1 MPAAETHS
9 LVLGSV
15 AEVAAAVAVAERGTG
30 QALVA
35 ELLHHLVIPAF
46 VVDAGHRVTVWNKA
60 CERLTGMP
68 ASEVVGT
75 RDHWRAFYAAPR
87 PCLADLLID
96 SLTHEIGML
105 YAAHDNSLAAHG
117 AHAENWCVMPLL
129 GERRY
134 LEIDAGPVHD
144 ADGQLLAVVETVRD
158 TTEHK
163 RASDLLQ
170 LHASVFDNTQEAIA
184 ITDASGSIV
193 SVNEAFCRITGY
205 TQEET
210 LGRNPRMLKSGLQ
223 DGAFYQNLWQ
233 SLAEHGQ
240 WRGEIWNRRK
250 NGELFPGILTISAVR
265 RASGRVQHYVA
276 LLSDISDLRDTQNR
290 LQSLVNHDPLTGLPN
305 RPLVQDRLA
314 QAAAFAERAG
324 MHVALL
330 LLDIDKFKEINELVG
345 HSGGDELLCAVAAR
359 LRDCVRETD
368 TVSRQGGDEF
378 LIVLTGIADAD
389 AAMPFAEKLL
399 ERFLAPF
406 QIGGEEVVCSV
417 SIGVAVFPED
427 GRDFETLLRKAD
439 RALRGAKAD
448 GHNTCRFFDARMN
461 VEAGEGHRLRQ
472 GLRRALDRNE
482 FILHYQPQID
492 LDSGRVIGAE
502 ALIRWQHPEL
512 GLVPPARFIPVI
524 EESGLIVP
532 IGEWVLREAC
542 RQGVAWREA
551 GLPELVIAVNMS
563 ATQFRRDD
571 IEQTVIRALADSG
584 YDPALLELELTESI
598 LIGDTERVLDTVR
611 RLKLLGLKLAI
622 DDFGTGYSSFSYLKR
637 FAVDK
642 LKIDQSFIRDL
653 QVDPEDA
660 VIVRTIIQMARSL
673 GLRTVA
679 EGVETAEIAQRLRVF
694 RCDEVQGYCFSRPL
708 AADDFAQFL
717 RERSAALAAAR
728 TP

>member
-15 AEVAAAVAVAERGTG
+15 AEVAAAVAGAQRGTG

-46 VVDAGHRVTVWNKA
+46 VVDAEHRVTVWNKA

-68 ASEVVGT
+68 AGEVVGT
-75 RDHWRAFYAAPR
+75 SDHWRAFYAAPR

-96 SLTHEIGML
+96 SLTHEIDAL
-105 YAAHDNSLAAHG
+105 YAAHDDSLAAHG

-129 GERRY
+129 GEKRY

-144 ADGQLLAVVETVRD
+144 ADGRLLAVVETVRD

-170 LHASVFDNTQEAIA
+170 LHASVFDNTHEAIA
-184 ITDASGSIV
+184 ITDASGAIL
-193 SVNEAFCRITGY
+193 SVNEAFSRITGY
-205 TQEET
+205 SLDES

-223 DGAFYQNLWQ
+223 DAAFYQSLWQ
-233 SLAEHGQ
+233 SLGEHGQ

-265 RASGRVQHYVA
+265 RASGKVQHYVA

-314 QAAAFAERAG
+314 QAAAFADRVG

-330 LLDIDKFKEINELVG
+330 LLDLDKFKEINELIG
-345 HSGGDELLCAVAAR
+345 HSGGDELLVAVARR
-359 LRDCVRETD
+359 LRECVRETD

-378 LIVLTGIADAD
+378 LIVLTGLADAD

-399 ERFLAPF
+399 ERFQTPF
-406 QIGGEEVVCSV
+406 LIAGEEVVCSV

-427 GRDFETLLRKAD
+427 GREFETLLKKAD
-439 RALRGAKAD
+439 RALHGAKAD
-448 GHNTCRFFDARMN
+448 GRNTCRFFDARMN

-472 GLRRALDRNE
+472 GLRRALERNE
-482 FILHYQPQID
+482 FVLHYQPQID

-502 ALIRWQHPEL
+502 ALIRWQHPEF
-512 GLVPPARFIPVI
+512 GLVPPGRFIPVV

-542 RQGVAWREA
+542 RQGVAWRDA

-584 YDPALLELELTESI
+584 HDPALLELELTESI

-653 QVDPEDA
+653 QSDPDDA

-679 EGVETAEIAQRLRVF
+679 EGVESAEIAQRLRVF
-694 RCDEVQGYCFSRPL
+694 RCDEVQGYYFSRPL
-708 AADDFAQFL
+708 PADDFAQFL
-717 RERSAALAAAR
+717 SARSAVLAATH

>member
-1 MPAAETHS
+1 MPAADSHS

-15 AEVAAAVAVAERGTG
+15 AEVAAALAERGSD

-46 VVDAGHRVTVWNKA
+46 VIDAAHRVTVWNKA
-60 CERLTGMP
+60 CERLTGMA
-68 ASEVVGT
+68 ASDVVGT

-87 PCLADLLID
+87 PCLADLLVD
-96 SLTHEIGML
+96 SLAHQIGAL
-105 YAAHDNSLAAHG
+105 YAAHDDSLTTHG

-129 GERRY
+129 GEKRY

-144 ADGQLLAVVETVRD
+144 ADGRLLAVVETLRD

-163 RASDLLQ
+163 RATDLLQ

-184 ITDASGSIV
+184 ITDASGRIL

-205 TQEET
+205 AQEES

-223 DGAFYQNLWQ
+223 DAAFYRSLWQ
-233 SLAEHGQ
+233 SLGEHGQ

-265 RASGRVQHYVA
+265 RASGKAQHYVA
-276 LLSDISDLRDTQNR
+276 LLSDISDLRDTQNQ

-305 RPLVQDRLA
+305 RTLVQDRLA

-324 MHVALL
+324 THVALL
-330 LLDIDKFKEINELVG
+330 LLGLDKFKEINELLG
-345 HSGGDELLCAVAAR
+345 HSGGDALLCAVARR

-368 TVSRQGGDEF
+368 TVSRLGGDEF
-378 LIVLTGIADAD
+378 LVVLTGIADAD
-389 AAMPFAEKLL
+389 AAMSFAEKLL
-399 ERFLAPF
+399 ARFQRPF
-406 QIGGEEVVCSV
+406 QIGCEELVCSV

-427 GRDFETLLRKAD
+427 GRDFETLLRKSD
-439 RALRGAKAD
+439 RALHGAKED
-448 GHNTCRFFDARMN
+448 GRNTCRFFDARMN
-461 VEAGEGHRLRQ
+461 LEAGEGLRLRQ
-472 GLRRALDRNE
+472 SLRRALEREE
-482 FILHYQPQID
+482 FVLHYQPQID

-512 GLVPPARFIPVI
+512 GLVPPGRFIPVL

-532 IGEWVLREAC
+532 VGEWVLREAC
-542 RQGVAWREA
+542 RQAVAWRNA

-584 YDPALLELELTESI
+584 HDPALLELELTESI
-598 LIGDTERVLDTVR
+598 LIGDNERVLESVR

-622 DDFGTGYSSFSYLKR
+622 DDFGTGYSSLSYLKR

-642 LKIDQSFIRDL
+642 LKIDQSFVRDL
-653 QVDPEDA
+653 ASDPDDA
-660 VIVRTIIQMARSL
+660 VIIRTIIQMARSL

-679 EGVETAEIAQRLRVF
+679 EGVESAEIVQRLRVY
-694 RCDEVQGYCFSRPL
+694 RCDEVQGYYFSRPL
-708 AADDFAQFL
+708 PADEFAQFL
-717 RERSAALAAAR
+717 SARSAAPGG
-728 TP
+728 TPTP